1 MNKNFDILIIEDS
14 KTQAE
19 NLKFILESHNYTVW
33 HVLNGKEALETLT
46 QFTPKIIISD
56 IIMPQMDGFTLCS
69 RVKADNRLKGIPFIL
84 LTSLS
89 DAEDIIK
96 GLVSGADSFIT
107 KPFDTEFLL
116 SKIKYLILNFELRH
130 NQSAEMGLEILFG
143 GRKHLITS
151 DRLQILDLL
160 ISTYESAVI
169 KNKEL
174 QNSNS
179 ELQQSK
185 NEVAQFSKNLE
196 KIVEQRTLELQLT
209 NEKLSKEIDERILAE
224 KKQNLTVRILSIL
237 NRPNEWNNLVKDIL
251 SEIKQFSG
259 IEAVAIRLQL
269 GDDDPY
275 FDTNGFSHNFIESER
290 SLCIKDVKENIVFD
304 GNGRPKLDCMCGT
317 VISGNTNAQYSYFTK
332 TGSFWTN
339 CTTKLLATITEK
351 ERQSF
356 TRNRCNKE
364 GYESVALIP
373 VMSGKLR
380 IGLIQ
385 LNDKRPDCFT
395 PDSIHFFEEIAT
407 TIGIAYKRVQYEIQ
421 VKESEERYRQLI
433 NNMGEGIGITD
444 NDENFIFVNPAA
456 ERIFGVEPGELIG
469 TSLRRFL
476 SPEYFEMVQN
486 QTQERR
492 DKKQS
497 NSYELDISLLSGEKK
512 RIIVTATPKIDKKG
526 ELEGIFGIF
535 RDITER
541 KLAEDALFN
550 ERKMLRTL
558 IDNLPDS
565 IYVKDTQGR
574 KLIAN
579 PADLKL
585 IYAENESEVLG
596 KTDLELFPGKVGI
609 RGHND
614 DMQIIKNGNA
624 IINKN
629 ENFVDKE
636 GQLIWIL
643 TTKVPLFDESGKT
656 TGLVG
661 IGHDITKQIRV
672 EKELKKALEK
682 AQEADRLKTTFLA
695 TMSHEL
701 RTPLNAVIGFSGLIE
716 KDTDLKDVLEYSDMI
731 NTSGNQLLEIVE
743 NILDFS
749 LIETGIVHFKK
760 MEFSLIMMMDD
771 LHKRALSQ
779 REKINKSEID
789 IIFKPDHREK
799 SLILHTDQHRIQQV
813 LTLLINNALKF
824 TKKGSIEFGYSK
836 IEFEGIPVVKF
847 YVKDT
852 GIGIPKDKQ
861 EIIFNMFRQV
871 DESNTR
877 EYGGTGLGLAISK
890 RLVEILGGEI
900 WVESNPGEGS
910 VFYFM
915 IPTNIEDANEI
926 VNQNNLEMID

>member
-1 MNKNFDILIIEDS
+1 MNIKFDILIVEDS

-19 NLKFILESHNYTVW
+19 NLKFILESDNYTVI
-33 HVLNGKEALETLT
+33 HVLNGVEALETLKD
-46 QFTPKIIISD
+46 FTPKIIISD
-56 IIMPQMDGFTLCS
+56 IIMPKMDGFTLCS
-69 RVKADNRLKGIPFIL
+69 RVKADNLLKGIPIIL

-89 DAEDIIK
+89 DSEDIIK

-107 KPFDTEFLL
+107 KPFDKIFLL
-116 SKIKYLILNFELRH
+116 SKVKYLILNFDLRQ
-130 NQSAEMGLEILFG
+130 NRSAEMGLEILFG

-169 KNKEL
+169 KNREL

-185 NEVAQFSKNLE
+185 NMLAQFNKNLE
-196 KIVEQRTLELQLT
+196 KIVEQRTLELQLS
-209 NEKLSKEIDERILAE
+209 NEKLLKEIDERVLAE
-224 KKQNLTVRILSIL
+224 KKQNLIVRILSIL

-259 IEAVAIRLQL
+259 IEAVAIRLQMS
-269 GDDDPY
+269 DDYPY
-275 FDTNGFSHNFIESER
+275 FDTNGFSPDFIESER
-290 SLCIKDVKENIVFD
+290 SLCIKDIKGNIVYD
-304 GNGRPKLDCMCGT
+304 DNGRPKLDCMCGT
-317 VISGNTNAQYSYFTK
+317 VISGNTNPQYSYFTK

-339 CTTKLLATITEK
+339 CTTKLLTTTSEK
-351 ERQSF
+351 DRQGI

-373 VMSGKLR
+373 IMSGKIR

-395 PDSIHFFEEIAT
+395 PELITFFEEIAS
-407 TIGIAYKRVQYEIQ
+407 TIGIAYKRVQYEIK
-421 VKESEERYRQLI
+421 VKESEEKYRQLI

-456 ERIFGVEPGELIG
+456 ERIFGVEPGVLIG

-476 SPEYFEMVQN
+476 SSEYIEMVHN
-486 QTQERR
+486 HTQERR

-512 RIIVTATPKIDKKG
+512 RVIVTATPKMDKKG
-526 ELEGIFGIF
+526 EFEGTFGIF

-541 KLAEDALFN
+541 KLAEDTLFN

-558 IDNLPDS
+558 IDNIPDS
-565 IYVKDTQGR
+565 IYVKDVKGR

-585 IYAENESEVLG
+585 IGAKNESEVLG

-609 RGHND
+609 RGHSD
-614 DMQIIKNGNA
+614 DLEIIKNGNA

-629 ENFVDKE
+629 ENFIDEE
-636 GQLIWIL
+636 GHLLWLL
-643 TTKVPLFDESGKT
+643 TTKVPLFDEFGRT

-661 IGHDITKQIRV
+661 IGHDVTEQVRI
-672 EKELKKALEK
+672 EKELKKVLEK
-682 AQEADRLKTTFLA
+682 AQEADRLKTTFLS

-701 RTPLNAVIGFSGLIE
+701 RTPLNAVIGFSSLIE
-716 KDTDLKDVLEYSDMI
+716 KDTDLKDILNFSEMI
-731 NTSGNQLLEIVE
+731 NTSGNHLLEIVE

-749 LIETGIVHFKK
+749 LIETGIVQFKK
-760 MEFSLIMMMDD
+760 IEFPANKMMDYLYKKVL
-771 LHKRALSQ
+771 LH
-779 REKINKSEID
+779 RENINKPGIEI
-789 IIFKPDHREK
+789 IYNPDQLDAN
-799 SLILHTDQHRIQQV
+799 LILKTDKHRVEQV
-813 LTLLINNALKF
+813 LMQLINNALKF
-824 TKKGSIEFGYSK
+824 TKKGSIEIGFMK
-836 IEFEGIPVVKF
+836 TKFEGVPVVKF

-861 EIIFNMFRQV
+861 EIIFQMFRQV

-890 RLVEILGGEI
+890 KLAEILGGEI
-900 WVESNPGEGS
+900 WVESTLGEGS
-910 VFYFM
+910 IFYFTL
-915 IPTNIEDANEI
+915 P
-926 VNQNNLEMID
+926 Q